1 MRWIELIR
9 CVFDSLMVLWFF
21 RPLKDRKGLSAGRK
35 ALCFLILLCSMPIYP
50 TSAGGVFQTLFRF
63 LLRAMVF
70 SVWVYAQKGKG
81 LKASVY
87 YGLLC
92 WIAFTTEN
100 NIFLTPQLSFLR
112 WNLLRFSQTVPVNQI
127 ISLVIELAAEF
138 VILTAIS
145 RSFPFEDDAPV
156 WLFRYVAAAVVIIC
170 QLYVKASLKTISAAV
185 SDRFVNELTIYPIIL
200 QTVLTAALILLER
213 YLYSRRRYEEARLD
227 DVATRY
233 RFETSKAR
241 AKADTDIR
249 QLHHDMK
256 NHLIGIQQL
265 SGDNEKL
272 NRYISQLL
280 SGMEDYEL
288 IVESGNTMIDGLLSE
303 KQRKAAS
310 KGIEVS
316 TAVDLRS
323 TGFISD
329 MDLCTI
335 FGNALDN
342 AIEASVKVQDKALRS
357 IMVRCLEQGDNLILT
372 VQNYFEG
379 ELKKSGGAILTSKAE
394 PGHGLGLSSI
404 RRAAEKYG
412 GIMTARTDDYNNFIL
427 TILIPLTQGESGG
440 QVP

>member
-1 MRWIELIR
+1 M
-9 CVFDSLMVLWFF
+9 
-21 RPLKDRKGLSAGRK
+21 PLKDRKMLSAGRK
-35 ALCFLILLCSMPIYP
+35 ALCFLILLCAMPIYP
-50 TSAGGVFQTLFRF
+50 TSTGGVFQTLLRF
-63 LLRAMVF
+63 VLRAAVF
-70 SVWVYAQKGKG
+70 SAWVYAAKGRG
-81 LKASVY
+81 IKASVY

-112 WNLLRFSQTVPVNQI
+112 WNRLNFSQTALVNQI

-138 VILTAIS
+138 LILTAIS
-145 RSFPFEDDAPV
+145 RSFPFDDEAPA
-156 WLFRYVAAAVVIIC
+156 WRFRYVAAAVVIIC
-170 QLYVKASLKTISAAV
+170 QLYVKASLKAISAAMP
-185 SDRFVNELTIYPIIL
+185 DQYVNELTFYPIIL
-200 QTVLTAALILLER
+200 QIFLTAALILLER
-213 YLYSRRRYEEARLD
+213 HMYSRRRYEEARLD
-227 DVATRY
+227 EVAARY

-272 NRYISQLL
+272 DNYISQLL
-280 SGMEDYEL
+280 SRTEDYES
-288 IVESGNTMIDGLLSE
+288 IVESGNAMIDGLLSE
-303 KQRKAAS
+303 KQRRAET

-316 TAVDLRS
+316 IAVDLRR

-335 FGNALDN
+335 FGNVLDN
-342 AIEASVKVQDKALRS
+342 AIEASIKVKDESLRS
-357 IMVRCLEQGDNLILT
+357 IMVRCLEQGENLILT
-372 VQNYFEG
+372 VQNYYEG
-379 ELKKSGGAILTSKAE
+379 EIKKSGGAILTSKAE

-412 GIMTARTDDYNNFIL
+412 GIMTARTDDYHNFIL
-427 TILIPLTQGESGG
+427 TILIPIPQETEQ
-440 QVP
+440 